1 MNLILIRSG
10 YPAVAVRLED
20 RLAYLRALQQAQAG
34 QGSED
39 FDLLLYQSLDA
50 TLTDYLRALQEA
62 LPPA

>member
-10 YPAVAVRLED
+10 YPAVAV